1 MRLNS
6 YVVRA
11 LGFLAL
17 GAIASGASADTI
29 YQQTNLVSDIP
40 GVAHVTDPKLS
51 NPWGIDWGDKG
62 PFWISDNKTGTSTV
76 YNGAGAPFPLPP
88 NSPIIVTIPP
98 PSGAPS
104 PSAPTGV
111 VFSGG
116 THFAPDSTDTRPLF
130 LFATEDGT
138 VAGWGKGSAAVLRV
152 DNSPS
157 GAVYKGIALSSNANT
172 SLLYTTNFNSG
183 RIDTFDANFV
193 RATLPGTFTDPTMPA
208 GFAPF
213 NIENISGQLYVTY
226 AMQDGAKH
234 DDVAG
239 PGNGF
244 VDIFNSDGTFVKR
257 LISGDKTTN
266 PHINSPWGMAIA
278 PASFGQFSHD
288 LLVGNFGDG
297 TIGAYDPATGQ
308 FLGQLKDKNGVIVV
322 PGLWGLKF
330 GNGGNAGD
338 PNTLFF
344 TAGIPGPSGSI
355 EDHGLFGSLQ
365 VVPEPNTSLLFLA
378 GLGLAAALRFRK
390 RSALTDMRPA

>member
-1 MRLNS
+1 
-6 YVVRA
+6 
-11 LGFLAL
+11 
-17 GAIASGASADTI
+17 
-29 YQQTNLVSDIP
+29 
-40 GVAHVTDPKLS
+40 
-51 NPWGIDWGDKG
+51 
-62 PFWISDNKTGTSTV
+62 
-76 YNGAGAPFPLPP
+76 
-88 NSPIIVTIPP
+88 
-98 PSGAPS
+98 
-104 PSAPTGV
+104 
-111 VFSGG
+111 
-116 THFAPDSTDTRPLF
+116 
-130 LFATEDGT
+130 
-138 VAGWGKGSAAVLRV
+138 
-152 DNSPS
+152 
-157 GAVYKGIALSSNANT
+157 
-172 SLLYTTNFNSG
+172 
-183 RIDTFDANFV
+183 
-193 RATLPGTFTDPTMPA
+193 
-208 GFAPF
+208 
-213 NIENISGQLYVTY
+213 
-226 AMQDGAKH
+226 MQDADKH

-244 VDIFNSDGTFVKR
+244 VDIFNTDGTFVKR
-257 LISGDKTTN
+257 LISGDKTIN

-297 TIGAYDPATGQ
+297 TISAYDPVTGR
-308 FLGQLKDKNGVIVV
+308 FLGQLKDKNSVIVV